1 MGGVA
6 QLDMSEVTS
15 FLRVAATI
23 PETSQNDAVLAV
35 SKAMEVWK
43 RQTVGRKT
51 KINTGAL
58 AGGFSYNVTRGQKVI
73 KGELTNAMKYA
84 IVIEKG
90 RRPGATPPPW
100 RPIALWLY
108 RKGYVTD
115 RKNLKGI
122 AIYTAKRIGERG
134 FPGLNM
140 VSEGL
145 DASENTIMNLFADVG
160 GDALKR
166 LEKS

>member
-35 SKAMEVWK
+35 SKAMAEWE
-43 RQTVGRKT
+43 RQTIARTPTFQGHLK
-51 KINTGAL
+51 
-58 AGGFSYNVTRGQKVI
+58 GGFSYNVTRGQKVI

-84 IVIEKG
+84 IVVEKG
-90 RRPGATPPPW
+90 RKAGATAPPW
-100 RPIALWLY
+100 QPIALWLY

-134 FPGLNM
+134 IKPVNM

-145 DASENTIMNLFADVG
+145 DAAEPTIIKLFEGVAD
-160 GDALKR
+160 DAIKR
-166 LEKS
+166 LQRS